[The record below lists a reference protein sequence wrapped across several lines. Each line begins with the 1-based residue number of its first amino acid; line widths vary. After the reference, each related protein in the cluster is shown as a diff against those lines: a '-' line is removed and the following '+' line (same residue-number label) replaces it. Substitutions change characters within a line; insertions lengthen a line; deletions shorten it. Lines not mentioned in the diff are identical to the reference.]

1 MCFKRVILVKSQVG
15 RYGLNNLESMNFLD
29 VLGLQV
35 KHNLLSLREKLTKR
49 TIDMAVSLCGLLLIS
64 PVLKLIALIITI
76 DSLGIVF
83 YQQK

>member
-1 MCFKRVILVKSQVG
+1 MKSQVG

>member
-1 MCFKRVILVKSQVG
+1 LCFKRVILVKSQVG